1 MSRHQTFVF
10 RIAALAS
17 YVIGYLYIRYVV
29 LETTGYN
36 GTFWPLLFGMILIA
50 AVEAFCIFLGRP
62 LSSLRSM
69 GQSPEEAVF
78 FAACALAQS
87 LAIAILGLHSD
98 TFELVQI
105 FFWHFTLIY
114 WMLCRTGMLSQGK
127 TGPLFLLDAF
137 EALFPLPWSN
147 LFLRIIS
154 VFRRTPSRTSAALE
168 EPGQEEAEGDSFARI
183 QKILIAVIS
192 ILLAV
197 CLCAY
202 AWTELAGVSNSFS
215 GLGMSVSSFFRDLFR
230 GNFLRWV
237 LENFFP
243 YFLLSL
249 PVSAWLFGL
258 AGGGLLRSE
267 PPCSQ
272 KQFEEETKGAHFLPV
287 WSFQLIMGA
296 LSAVYLLFF
305 IVSLREIG
313 GQILLSRRSA
323 SEACLYAVSGF
334 WQLIRIVA
342 LNFAVLLGSCL
353 FGKVPL
359 WKEAR
364 SRWLLTVL
372 FLCSF
377 LFGLLAFWK
386 LIVLYLAAFGATPR
400 RVLSGWIVVMLLFWT
415 VLSMIRFYRRIPAA
429 RIGILTAAASFS
441 LLCFLPVG

>member
-10 RIAALAS
+10 RIAALVS
-17 YVIGYLYIRYVV
+17 YPIGYLYIRYVV
-29 LETTGYN
+29 LETTGYD
-36 GTFWPLLFGMILIA
+36 GTFWPLLFSILLIA
-50 AVEAFCIFLGRP
+50 AVEAFCFFSGRK

-98 TFELVQI
+98 TFELVQV

-127 TGPLFLLDAF
+127 TGSLFPVDAF
-137 EALFPLPWSN
+137 EALFPLPWSK

-154 VFRRTPSRTSAALE
+154 VFRRAPANTPAVTKDA
-168 EPGQEEAEGDSFARI
+168 GQEETEEESSARI
-183 QKILIAVIS
+183 QKVCIAVIS
-192 ILLAV
+192 VLLAV

-230 GNFLRWV
+230 GDFLRWV
-237 LENFFP
+237 LEDFLP

-258 AGGGLLRSE
+258 AGGSLLHSK
-267 PPCSQ
+267 PPCSGE
-272 KQFEEETKGAHFLPV
+272 QFEEETKGAHVLPA
-287 WSFQLIMGA
+287 WSFQLILGA
-296 LSAVYLLFF
+296 LSAIYLLFF
-305 IVSLREIG
+305 VVSLREIG

-323 SEACLYAVSGF
+323 SEACIYAVSGF

-342 LNFAVLLGSCL
+342 LNFAVLFASCL
-353 FGKVPL
+353 FCKVTL
-359 WKEAR
+359 WREKR
-364 SRWLLTVL
+364 SRILLTVL

-386 LIVLYLAAFGATPR
+386 LFVLYLAAFGATPR

-415 VLSMIRFYRRIPAA
+415 ALCLIRFYRRIPAA
-429 RIGILTAAASFS
+429 RIGILAAAASFS